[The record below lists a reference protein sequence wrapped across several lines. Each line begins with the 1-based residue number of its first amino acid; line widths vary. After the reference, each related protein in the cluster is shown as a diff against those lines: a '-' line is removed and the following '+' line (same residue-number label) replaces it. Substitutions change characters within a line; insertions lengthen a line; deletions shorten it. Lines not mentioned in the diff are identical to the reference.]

1 MRSLRLCTSLLRTLL
16 TAHSAKGTHISELRA
31 GGLGTGTKTHWV
43 WKPEFSAWY
52 ALAGEYVSYFVI
64 RALFLIVTFCW
75 LAGAQ
80 LRFYSPSYQLR
91 HAPLAQTT
99 GDWRRAGRYRLQVD
113 TRGREQ
119 TADSRQHA
127 ADSSSSS

>member
-52 ALAGEYVSYFVI
+52 ALAGEYVFVLCYPCSLSHCHI
-64 RALFLIVTFCW
+64 LLAHFCR
-75 LAGAQ
+75 LAGACQ
-80 LRFYSPSYQLR
+80 LRFYSPSYQLS
-91 HAPLAQTT
+91 HAHWGSTQT
-99 GDWRRAGRYRLQVD
+99 GRIDFAV
-113 TRGREQ
+113 
-119 TADSRQHA
+119 AVI
-127 ADSSSSS
+127 